1 MKSTLLTTVN
11 LFKRVVSRSL
21 CHNNV
26 HLCGS
31 MLRGNRG
38 GMGERPRCDDV
49 QRRTSSLL
57 FFAVVLL
64 LVALCNPGC
73 PYRDEVERD
82 SNDLCLLDR
91 RQVRFSRLKNRK
103 ERRTA
108 SVITYTPLFPVT
120 KVMKEMNAVTVYR
133 RPDSTIIC
141 MTFLR
146 LLILAVDIPLMR
158 LALLLISTRQMH
170 HTSRPSSDKRS
181 SM

>member
-1 MKSTLLTTVN
+1 MKYTILTTVN

-64 LVALCNPGC
+64 LVALCNPGG
-73 PYRDEVERD
+73 PYGDEIERN

-91 RQVRFSRLKNRK
+91 RQVRSSRSKKKQEGDTNCVGDHIYPIVPRNK
-103 ERRTA
+103 GDEGNERSHRVQETGLDDNLHDLSQIA
-108 SVITYTPLFPVT
+108 HP
-120 KVMKEMNAVTVYR
+120 
-133 RPDSTIIC
+133 C
-141 MTFLR
+141 C
-146 LLILAVDIPLMR
+146 
-158 LALLLISTRQMH
+158 
-170 HTSRPSSDKRS
+170 
-181 SM
+181 